1 MGKSSRRKKFMAAKS
16 SPSVLASSE
25 TNSSLDESRH
35 HFHDTMK
42 MVEWTV
48 GAITAAVVVGV
59 ML

>member
-1 MGKSSRRKKFMAAKS
+1 MAAKS